1 MIVEFTSNRFN
12 TFNSTKFQNDMLVR
26 FLHLKHIKENK
37 VDSNNKIDS
46 QSIDAITQHSYEN
59 EFVQIIYIYVPNAN
73 FQVVQS

>member
-1 MIVEFTSNRFN
+1 MIIEFTATRFN
-12 TFNSTKFQNDMLVR
+12 SLNSTKIQNDMLIR
-26 FLHLKHIKENK
+26 FLYIEPIKENK